1 MEERI
6 HDFKISNELGKI
18 GEAIAKKYFDQSNKI
33 SSYLDV
39 TEDDIYRE
47 KDIDFIL
54 NMKNGNVITVEAK
67 ADKVPSSNIFFETIS
82 NKEKNTLGC
91 MLKTE
96 ADYVFYYF
104 LAYKEL
110 YILKRKQ
117 YVNWVKKEKLYLPGC
132 DYKEFYNRATDAETK
147 LTYLYTTGGY
157 IIPKKYIIEK
167 DFCKIIKN
175 FE

>member
-6 HDFKISNELGKI
+6 HDFKTSNELGKI

-39 TEDDIYRE
+39 TEDDIYQE

-54 NMKNGNVITVEAK
+54 NMKNGKVITVEAK

-132 DYKEFYNRATDAETK
+132 DYKEFYNRATDAETG

-157 IIPKKYIIEK
+157 IIPKKYIVGK

>member
-6 HDFKISNELGKI
+6 HDFKTSNELGKI

-39 TEDDIYRE
+39 TEDDIYQE

-54 NMKNGNVITVEAK
+54 NMKNGKVITVEAK

-96 ADYVFYYF
+96 ADYVFYYC

-132 DYKEFYNRATDAETK
+132 DYKEFYNRATDAETG
-147 LTYLYTTGGY
+147 LTYHYTTGGY

>member
-1 MEERI
+1 M
-6 HDFKISNELGKI
+6 
-18 GEAIAKKYFDQSNKI
+18 
-33 SSYLDV
+33 
-39 TEDDIYRE
+39 
-47 KDIDFIL
+47 
-54 NMKNGNVITVEAK
+54 AK
-67 ADKVPSSNIFFETIS
+67 AESQSTPNTIDLLFEGVIKF
-82 NKEKNTLGC
+82 KEEN
-91 MLKTE
+91 
-96 ADYVFYYF
+96 F

-132 DYKEFYNRATDAETK
+132 DYKEFYNRATNAETG

-157 IIPKKYIIEK
+157 IIPKKYIVGK

>member
-6 HDFKISNELGKI
+6 YDFKTSNELGKI

-39 TEDDIYRE
+39 TEDDIYQE

-54 NMKNGNVITVEAK
+54 NMKNGKVITVEAK

-132 DYKEFYNRATDAETK
+132 DYKEFYNRATNAETG

-157 IIPKKYIIEK
+157 ISTKKYIIEK

>member
-6 HDFKISNELGKI
+6 HDFKTSNELGKI

-39 TEDDIYRE
+39 TEDDIYQE

-54 NMKNGNVITVEAK
+54 NMKNGNVITVEVK

-132 DYKEFYNRATDAETK
+132 DQKEFYNRATDAETG

>member
-6 HDFKISNELGKI
+6 YDFKTSNELGKI
-18 GEAIAKKYFDQSNKI
+18 GEEITEKYLDQSNKVK
-33 SSYLDV
+33 SYINV
-39 TEDDIYRE
+39 TKNKKYKD
-47 KDIDFIL
+47 KDIDFITY
-54 NMKNGNVITVEAK
+54 MKNGDVITVEAK
-67 ADKVPSSNIFFETIS
+67 ADKVISSNIFFETIS

-96 ADYVFYYF
+96 ADYIFYYF
-104 LAYKEL
+104 IAFKEL

-117 YVNWVKKEKLYLPGC
+117 YVDWVKKEKLYLPGC
-132 DYKEFYNRATDAETK
+132 DYKEFYNRATNPETG

-157 IIPKKYIIEK
+157 IIPKKYIVGK

>member
-6 HDFKISNELGKI
+6 HDFKTSNELGKI

-39 TEDDIYRE
+39 TEDDIYQE

-54 NMKNGNVITVEAK
+54 NMKNGKVITVEAK

-132 DYKEFYNRATDAETK
+132 DYKEFYNRATDAETG

>member
-1 MEERI
+1 MSEKI
-6 HDFKISNELGKI
+6 YDFKTSNELGKI
-18 GEAIAKKYFDQSNKI
+18 GEAIAEKYFNQSNKI
-33 SSYLDV
+33 KSYLDV
-39 TEDDIYRE
+39 TKDDIYRE
-47 KDIDFIL
+47 KDIDFITY
-54 NMKNGNVITVEAK
+54 MKNGDVITVEAK
-67 ADKVPSSNIFFETIS
+67 ADKVISSNIFFETIS

-96 ADYVFYYF
+96 ADYIFYYF
-104 LAYKEL
+104 IAFKEL
-110 YILKRKQ
+110 YILKREQ

-132 DYKEFYNRATDAETK
+132 DYKEFNNRAINRETG

>member
-6 HDFKISNELGKI
+6 HDFKTSNELGKI

-117 YVNWVKKEKLYLPGC
+117 YVTWVKKAKLYLPGC
-132 DYKEFYNRATDAETK
+132 DYKEFYNRAINRETG